1 MAMDKKERSRYIRL
15 IYRHTFKHLGAA
27 LVLSLLT
34 GTLLGGGYYTV
45 SAVCAAGFVLIC
57 WGWFGYLKTTGMHPF
72 GRVQK
77 KKVKI
82 PYIHRRF
89 KDQKPHRPS
98 FEQNS
103 DDFDDDLTS
112 ATAVSED
119 GFSKKQLG
127 MAYAIARAVSG
138 ALMVLFSFF
147 IPIP

>member
-1 MAMDKKERSRYIRL
+1 MDKKERSRYVRL

-27 LVLSLLT
+27 LVLSLIA
-34 GTLLGGGYYTV
+34 GTLLGGGFYTV

-57 WGWFGYLKTTGMHPF
+57 WGWFGYLKATGMHPF
-72 GRVQK
+72 GRAKAQ

-89 KDQKPHRPS
+89 KDKRLHRPS

-103 DDFDDDLTS
+103 DDFDDDLAS